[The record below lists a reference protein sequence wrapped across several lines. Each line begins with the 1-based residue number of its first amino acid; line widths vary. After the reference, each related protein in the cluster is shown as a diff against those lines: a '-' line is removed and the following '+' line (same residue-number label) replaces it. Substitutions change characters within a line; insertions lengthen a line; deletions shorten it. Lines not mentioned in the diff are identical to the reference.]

1 MLAELPTS
9 VWSSLLSTKTK
20 VAYSRCLLIKR
31 ASFEPR
37 TLGSFSILKYDLEVS
52 KSQESHIYLFENRRK
67 PPLRVLILCS
77 PVLGFIFVSIFTL
90 IVSLIVLLFNP
101 LSPATFRIHELLF
114 VSISI
119 RRKSL
124 IDDAIIAALLEGAQT

>member
-31 ASFEPR
+31 ASFEP
-37 TLGSFSILKYDLEVS
+37 SFSILKYDLEVS

-124 IDDAIIAALLEGAQT
+124 IDDAIIAALLEGVQT